1 MDHHFRLRIDPA
13 LPAPYPEQDVWV
25 KCDMVYTVGFHR
37 LNLPW
42 HQDENGKRQYV
53 NQYVSEDDLLAI
65 RRCML
70 AALGFQELARY
81 L

>member
-1 MDHHFRLRIDPA
+1 MVHHFQLRIDPA

-25 KCDMVYTVGFHR
+25 KCDMVYTVGYHR

-42 HQDENGKRQYV
+42 YQDEHGKRQYV
-53 NQYVSEDDLLAI
+53 NQYVGEDDLVAI
-65 RRCML
+65 QRCML
-70 AALGFQELARY
+70 AALGFQDLARY